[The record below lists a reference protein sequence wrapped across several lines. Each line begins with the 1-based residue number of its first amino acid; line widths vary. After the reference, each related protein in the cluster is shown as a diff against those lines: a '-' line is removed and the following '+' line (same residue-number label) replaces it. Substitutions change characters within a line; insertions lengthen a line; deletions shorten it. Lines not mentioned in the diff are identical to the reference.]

1 MQIRV
6 VTLFPEMVTSGTSF
20 GVCGRA
26 VRGGLVDVGTIDPR
40 DFAVDVHRTV
50 DDRPYGGGPGMVL
63 KVEPFRDAI
72 RDARSELPE
81 GSPVIFL
88 TPQGRRFDQ
97 RVAEELTALP
107 GLVLVAGRYEGFDER
122 LVEVEGDD
130 EISLGDFVLSGGEIA
145 AVAVIDAVVRLLP
158 DVLGHEA
165 SAEQDSF
172 AEDRLDFPHYTRPET
187 VDGMQVPAVLREG
200 NHEEIRRWR
209 LKQALGRTFVRRPD
223 LLEGRALTDEERQ
236 LLDEYLTEE
245 NLQPGGEGPVKH

>member
-6 VTLFPEMVTSGTSF
+6 VTLFPEMVATGTSF

-26 VRGGLVDVGTIDPR
+26 ARRGLVDIGTVDPR
-40 DFAVDVHRTV
+40 DFANDVHRTV

-63 KVEPFRDAI
+63 KFEPVRDAI
-72 RDARSELPE
+72 RGAKSGLPDA
-81 GSPVIFL
+81 SPVVFL

-97 RVAEELTALP
+97 RVAEELAASS
-107 GLVLVAGRYEGFDER
+107 GMVLVAGRYEGFDER
-122 LVEVEGDD
+122 LIEAEGDD

-158 DVLGHEA
+158 EVLGHEA

-172 AEDRLDFPHYTRPET
+172 ANDLLDCPHYTRPET
-187 VDGMQVPAVLREG
+187 VNGMTVPAVLRDG

-209 LKQALGRTFVRRPD
+209 LKQALGRTYVRRPD
-223 LLEGRALTDEERQ
+223 LLEERTLTDEEQQ
-236 LLDEYLTEE
+236 LLREYLAEQD
-245 NLQPGGEGPVKH
+245 LPPGDTGPARH